1 MVAVLIS
8 CKARPVRA
16 VVGMSLMKVARIT
29 ACGLASWPA
38 LSPAKTQA
46 KPARLWPHDLVDLVA
61 EPATWRA
68 FFICCTQWIF

>member
-8 CKARPVRA
+8 CKARPDRA

-38 LSPAKTQA
+38 LPPAKTRA
-46 KPARLWPHDLVDLVA
+46 KPARLWPHNLAALVTKPGRV
-61 EPATWRA
+61 PG
-68 FFICCTQWIF
+68 FFIC